1 MAVPV
6 GAGADAVGVTG
17 MPTGTSSTQLLPGAR
32 VIGAPPVVVS
42 VAGWVRTGMS
52 NYSTTAQR
60 GRPNSGCRSSH
71 SDTGSLAPKPGE
83 F

>member
-1 MAVPV
+1 VAVPV

-42 VAGWVRTGMS
+42 VAGWVRTARVHVPVMATPLRMTTRGPVPVAVT
-52 NYSTTAQR
+52 ST
-60 GRPNSGCRSSH
+60 S
-71 SDTGSLAPKPGE
+71 
-83 F
+83 